1 MSRQVACIFKNYAR
15 AYSEVIQDVKE
26 TETAWNRDLS
36 DLYVDNNTAGEGTSS
51 DPPRASLVAAK
62 VRLSF
67 SGNIVTSELTEVLQ
81 PAEEPETASNADSS
95 DSYVNVDTVSEE
107 ASSVDSSRA
116 SPVVAEVC
124 FSFSV
129 RYPNT

>member
-1 MSRQVACIFKNYAR
+1 
-15 AYSEVIQDVKE
+15 
-26 TETAWNRDLS
+26 
-36 DLYVDNNTAGEGTSS
+36 
-51 DPPRASLVAAK
+51 